1 MDLKLVIGI
10 TAGVLTA
17 LAIIPQIV
25 KTLQTKKAANVS
37 PFMFVVLLTGNGLWF
52 YYGML
57 IMDWPILI
65 TNAFSFSMDVL
76 MLILKYRYRNNY

>member
-1 MDLKLVIGI
+1 MKLIIGI

-17 LAIIPQIV
+17 LAITPQIV
-25 KTLQTKKAANVS
+25 KTFQTKKAANVS
-37 PFMFVVLLTGNGLWF
+37 PFMFIVLLTGNGLWF

-65 TNAFSFSMDVL
+65 TNAFSFSMDIL
-76 MLILKYRYRNNY
+76 MLILKYRYRNNH

>member
-1 MDLKLVIGI
+1 MDLKLIIGI

-17 LAIIPQIV
+17 LAITPQIV
-25 KTLQTKKAANVS
+25 KTFQTKKAANVS
-37 PFMFVVLLTGNGLWF
+37 PFMFIVLLTGNGLWF

-65 TNAFSFSMDVL
+65 TNAFSFSMDIL
-76 MLILKYRYRNNY
+76 MLILKYRYRNNH

>member
-1 MDLKLVIGI
+1 MDLKLIIGI

-17 LAIIPQIV
+17 LAITPQIV
-25 KTLQTKKAANVS
+25 KTFQTKKAANVS
-37 PFMFVVLLTGNGLWF
+37 PFMFIVLLTGNSLWF

-65 TNAFSFSMDVL
+65 TNAFSFSMDIL
-76 MLILKYRYRNNY
+76 MLILKYRYRNNH